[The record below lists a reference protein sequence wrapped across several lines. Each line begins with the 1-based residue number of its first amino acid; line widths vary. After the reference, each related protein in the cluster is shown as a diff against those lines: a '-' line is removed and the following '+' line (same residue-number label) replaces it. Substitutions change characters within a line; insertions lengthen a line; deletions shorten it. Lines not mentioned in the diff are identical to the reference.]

1 MTFVMRPRPGVCGTR
16 GVESVE
22 SKAEEE
28 GWRAVRPGRGLA
40 TWAGDEATE
49 SAALAEASRCG
60 STGGRVEPSGAGGS
74 AAAVLADEASG
85 GTNAGTDVGV
95 AAAGAAALAAAAS
108 AARRSAFISAMPA
121 GAGFPAGRGFS

>member
-49 SAALAEASRCG
+49 SAALAEVAGRCG

-74 AAAVLADEASG
+74 AAASG

-95 AAAGAAALAAAAS
+95 AAAGAAALAVAAS
-108 AARRSAFISAMPA
+108 AAMRSALISAMPA
-121 GAGFPAGRGFS
+121 GAGFPAGRGLS